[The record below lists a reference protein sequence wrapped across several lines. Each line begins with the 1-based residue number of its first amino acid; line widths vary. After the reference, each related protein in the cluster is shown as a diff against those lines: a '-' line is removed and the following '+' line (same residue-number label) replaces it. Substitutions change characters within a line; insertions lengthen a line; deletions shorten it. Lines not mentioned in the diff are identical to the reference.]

1 MAKRSEIRAA
11 TTLDIAV
18 AEAHFLVDEIPKD
31 RAIGATEEAVATARV
46 RERVAVLVTDCAVA
60 LAGPELVE
68 GITD

>member
-11 TTLDIAV
+11 TPEIAV
-18 AEAHFLVDEIPKD
+18 VEVHFLVNESPKD